1 MSGQCVPSGGEGQG
15 NDRAEDLFLGGPF
28 LRKVV
33 RFMVTCKS
41 FDCPYQRRCRWE
53 DEAELG

>member
-41 FDCPYQRRCRWE
+41 FDCPYQRPLP
-53 DEAELG
+53 LGG